1 MPWNEPG
8 NNNSGNKDPWGGGQK
23 GGGKNSFDPERWL
36 RQWLERL
43 GGRRSSD
50 GNKSGSGGLP
60 TGGIVLAVIVLVVA
74 WLASGFYIVGPG
86 ERGVVTRFGAFSGET
101 MPGPH
106 WHLPY
111 PAESVDVVDIDQIR
125 STQSKSV
132 MLTKDENIVDVDVS
146 AQYRVSNAKRY
157 LFDVRNP
164 DQTLREA
171 MISAIREVVGQSKMD
186 YVVGQGRADIAIRTQ
201 QIMQDTL
208 NTYKTGLQ
216 VIKVNLQDAQPPEQV
231 QSAFA
236 DAIKAREDEVR
247 YRNEAEA
254 YANSVLP
261 QARGQAARI
270 TQEAQAYKGQVV
282 ARAQGNAARFDEL
295 LKEYLKAPKVTR
307 ERLYL
312 DTMQSV
318 LSNSSKVLLNASGK
332 GSNSLFYLPLDK
344 LMQGAGAPSSSSSSG
359 VYSSSGGSV
368 SSGGNTVSGDPMQA
382 ERLRRD
388 TRTREVR

>member
-8 NNNSGNKDPWGGGQK
+8 NNNSGNKDPWGGGSGK
-23 GGGKNSFDPERWL
+23 GGGKNSFDLERWL
-36 RQWLERL
+36 RQWLDRL
-43 GGRRSSD
+43 GGRRSS
-50 GNKSGSGGLP
+50 GSGESGGSGLP
-60 TGGIVLAVIVLVVA
+60 TGGIVLAAVVLIVA

-86 ERGVVTRFGAFSGET
+86 ERGVVLRFGAYVGET

-111 PAESVDVVDIDQIR
+111 PMQSVVVVDIDQVR
-125 STQSKSV
+125 SAQSKSV

-186 YVVGQGRADIAIRTQ
+186 YVVGQGRADIALRTQ
-201 QIMQDTL
+201 QIMQNTL
-208 NTYKTGLQ
+208 NSYKTGL
-216 VIKVNLQDAQPPEQV
+216 VVTKVNLQDAQPPEQV

-261 QARGQAARI
+261 KARGEAARVL
-270 TQEAQAYKGQVV
+270 QEAQAYKDQVV
-282 ARAQGNAARFDEL
+282 ARAQGNAARFDQL

-318 LSNSSKVLLNASGK
+318 LSHSSKVLLDAGGK
-332 GSNSLFYLPLDK
+332 GGNSLLYLPLDK
-344 LMQGAGAPSSSSSSG
+344 LMQGAGA
-359 VYSSSGGSV
+359 GSV
-368 SSGGNTVSGDPMQA
+368 SGSQSTSATGSSAGNGASSDAMQA

-388 TRTREVR
+388 SRTREAR

>member
-8 NNNSGNKDPWGGGQK
+8 NNNSGNKDPWGGGQR

-36 RQWLERL
+36 RQWLDRL
-43 GGRRSSD
+43 GGRRSSGGD
-50 GNKSGSGGLP
+50 DDSGGGGLP
-60 TGGIVLAVIVLVVA
+60 TGGIVLAAVVLVVA

-86 ERGVVTRFGAFSGET
+86 ERGVVLRFGAFASEA

-111 PAESVDVVDIDQIR
+111 PFESVNVVDIDQNR
-125 STQSKSV
+125 SAQSKSV

-146 AQYRVSNAKRY
+146 AQYRVSNARNY

-208 NTYKTGLQ
+208 DSYKTGLH

-247 YRNEAEA
+247 FRNEAEA

-261 QARGQAARI
+261 QARGQAARV
-270 TQEAQAYKGQVV
+270 TQEAEAYKEQVV
-282 ARAQGNAARFDEL
+282 ARAKGDAARFDQL

-318 LSNSSKVLLNASGK
+318 LSNSSKVLLDASGK
-332 GSNSLFYLPLDK
+332 GGNSLFYLPLDK
-344 LMQGAGAPSSSSSSG
+344 LMQNSGGSSSSSAG
-359 VYSSSGGSV
+359 GYSTSGGSA
-368 SSGGNTVSGDPMQA
+368 SSGGNTAASDPMQA

-388 TRTREVR
+388 SRVRGVR

>member
-8 NNNSGNKDPWGGGQK
+8 NNNSGNKDPWGGGQR

-36 RQWLERL
+36 RQWLDRL
-43 GGRRSSD
+43 GGRRQSGGSDESS
-50 GNKSGSGGLP
+50 GGGLP
-60 TGGIVLAVIVLVVA
+60 TGGIVLAAVVLIVA

-86 ERGVVTRFGAFSGET
+86 ERGVVLRFGAFASET

-111 PAESVDVVDIDQIR
+111 PAESVTVVDIDQNR
-125 STQSKSV
+125 SAQSKSV

-146 AQYRVSNAKRY
+146 AQYRVSNAQRY

-186 YVVGQGRADIAIRTQ
+186 YIVGEGRADIAIRTQ

-208 NTYKTGLQ
+208 DSYKAGLQ

-261 QARGQAARI
+261 QARGAAARV
-270 TQEAQAYKGQVV
+270 TQEAEAYKEQVV
-282 ARAQGNAARFDEL
+282 ARAQGDAARFDQL
-295 LKEYLKAPKVTR
+295 LAQYLKAPKVTR

-318 LSNSSKVLLNASGK
+318 LSSSSKILLDTGGK
-332 GSNSLFYLPLDK
+332 GGSNSMFYLPLDK
-344 LMQGAGAPSSSSSSG
+344 LIGNSSG
-359 VYSSSGGSV
+359 SSAGSYSSSAGSA
-368 SSGGNTVSGDPMQA
+368 STGNTASSDPMQA

-388 TRTREVR
+388 TRVREVR